1 MQISSAGNILIM
13 QSGGCTPVINRS
25 LRAAV
30 EEITE
35 LNLGNNILGAH
46 FGLEGLLQGQFIDLG
61 RISKSKWDAIA
72 QTPGAALGST
82 RRKLTEADESI
93 LLKIL
98 KEKDIRFLFIIGG
111 NDSATTG
118 EKINQLAKSNSHRM
132 TIINIPKTIDNDLVK
147 TDHSPGYGS
156 AARFVALATMGSAR
170 DAESMSK
177 SAPITLIEV
186 MGRDSGWLASASAL
200 AKREEKDGP
209 HLIYVPEIPVNE
221 NHFLSSVKTTYDEYG
236 FAIVVIAENIRSTL
250 GVFGDQKE
258 PMHMDDFGHPYF
270 SSPGLYLSKKIT
282 ETFGLRARYES
293 PGTIQRSMMSCLS
306 SADAEEADM
315 AGRAAVRYAIEG
327 ESSVMV
333 TLERESGRE
342 YKCTTGLSQ
351 LVDVAGRVK
360 TMPSEFLDAKNAFVT
375 KAFLD
380 YLAPLIGAPLP
391 EFGRLY

>member
-1 MQISSAGNILIM
+1 M
-13 QSGGCTPVINRS
+13 
-25 LRAAV
+25 
-30 EEITE
+30 
-35 LNLGNNILGAH
+35 
-46 FGLEGLLQGQFIDLG
+46 
-61 RISKSKWDAIA
+61 
-72 QTPGAALGST
+72 
-82 RRKLTEADESI
+82 
-93 LLKIL
+93 
-98 KEKDIRFLFIIGG
+98 
-111 NDSATTG
+111 
-118 EKINQLAKSNSHRM
+118 
-132 TIINIPKTIDNDLVK
+132 
-147 TDHSPGYGS
+147 
-156 AARFVALATMGSAR
+156 
-170 DAESMSK
+170 
-177 SAPITLIEV
+177 
-186 MGRDSGWLASASAL
+186 
-200 AKREEKDGP
+200 
-209 HLIYVPEIPVNE
+209 PEIPVNE

-293 PGTIQRSMMSCLS
+293 PGTIQRSMM
-306 SADAEEADM
+306 
-315 AGRAAVRYAIEG
+315 
-327 ESSVMV
+327 

-391 EFGRLY
+391 ELGRLY

>member
-1 MQISSAGNILIM
+1 M
-13 QSGGCTPVINRS
+13 
-25 LRAAV
+25 
-30 EEITE
+30 
-35 LNLGNNILGAH
+35 
-46 FGLEGLLQGQFIDLG
+46 
-61 RISKSKWDAIA
+61 
-72 QTPGAALGST
+72 
-82 RRKLTEADESI
+82 
-93 LLKIL
+93 
-98 KEKDIRFLFIIGG
+98 
-111 NDSATTG
+111 
-118 EKINQLAKSNSHRM
+118 
-132 TIINIPKTIDNDLVK
+132 
-147 TDHSPGYGS
+147 
-156 AARFVALATMGSAR
+156 
-170 DAESMSK
+170 
-177 SAPITLIEV
+177 
-186 MGRDSGWLASASAL
+186 
-200 AKREEKDGP
+200 
-209 HLIYVPEIPVNE
+209 
-221 NHFLSSVKTTYDEYG
+221 
-236 FAIVVIAENIRSTL
+236 
-250 GVFGDQKE
+250 
-258 PMHMDDFGHPYF
+258 
-270 SSPGLYLSKKIT
+270 SKKIT